1 MYSWS
6 FFLVGMLFLAVSLP
20 ILLCYALVELQM
32 SHKAIFQPE
41 TMASSDANRVGHIWM
56 NDTADYRESELTG
69 QYSHLCPV
77 CGEDILF
84 MKQDNE

>member
-1 MYSWS
+1 LELLPGWYALSGS
-6 FFLVGMLFLAVSLP
+6 FPADSAML
-20 ILLCYALVELQM
+20 ALVELQM

-41 TMASSDANRVGHIWM
+41 TMASSDANRVGHEWM

>member
-20 ILLCYALVELQM
+20 ILLCYTLVELQM

-41 TMASSDANRVGHIWM
+41 TMASSSVSSTDLEWM
-56 NDTADYRESELTG
+56 NDTTDYPDPELTG

-77 CGEDILF
+77 CEKKHF
-84 MKQDNE
+84 VCESS

>member
-20 ILLCYALVELQM
+20 ILLCYTLVELQM

-41 TMASSDANRVGHIWM
+41 TMASSSVSSTDLEWM